1 MLTEIHMRSVIT
13 QSVVLPASA
22 ASLFDMYLD
31 PQVHEAIT
39 GAPVIIGSIAGSDFK
54 AFGGVLS
61 GTILGIVRRSLI
73 VQSWRSLKFEPA
85 DPDSTLILSFQ
96 PEGANGRIDLVHLD
110 VPDHDYNGV
119 VEGWEKFYWA
129 PWRQFLARTVRR

>member
-1 MLTEIHMRSVIT
+1 MRSVIT

-31 PQVHEAIT
+31 PQTHEAIT
-39 GAPVIIGSIAGSDFK
+39 GAPVTIGSIAGSDFR
-54 AFGGVLS
+54 AFSGVLT
-61 GTILGIVRRSLI
+61 GTILAVVRSSLI
-73 VQSWRSLKFEPA
+73 VQSWRSAKFEPA

-96 PEGANGRIDLVHLD
+96 SEGANGRIDLVHLD

-129 PWRQFLARTVRR
+129 PWRQFLNRTGRH

>member
-1 MLTEIHMRSVIT
+1 MRSVIT
-13 QSVVLPASA
+13 RSVVLPASA

-31 PQVHEAIT
+31 TQAHEAIT
-39 GAPVIIGSIAGSDFK
+39 GAPVMIGSIAGSEFK
-54 AFGGVLS
+54 AFGGVLT
-61 GTILGIVRRSLI
+61 GTLLAVVRSTLI
-73 VQSWRSLKFEPA
+73 VQSWRSAKFGPA

-96 PEGANGRIDLVHLD
+96 SEGTNGRIDLVHLD

-129 PWRQFLARTVRR
+129 PWRDFLARTVRR